1 MFDRVAILDWSAS
14 GVPKTGK
21 DSIWIGVSDASGT
34 SSHNIATRGEAEAAV
49 LALAQEA
56 ILTGERLLI
65 GADLNFGAP
74 AGLASHLT
82 GKAEAMALWAWLAE
96 RIADDAATGITIAP
110 SPPR

>member
-34 SSHNIATRGEAEAAV
+34 TSRNIATRVGAEAEI
-49 LALAQEA
+49 LTLAQMA
-56 ILTGERLLI
+56 IKSGKRLLI

-74 AGLASHLT
+74 AGLAMHLT
-82 GKAEAMALWAWLAE
+82 GKNEAKALWAWLAE
-96 RIADDAATGITIAP
+96 RVTDDARNRKIGRAHV
-110 SPPR
+110 